1 MKGIF
6 KMDYSNGIT
15 VFIGNEGFYAEGE
28 LRDRAITLPV
38 SGSKLQGFLE
48 GNGLVTPM
56 HEETYIADFLDGVPF
71 DHPEIFAH
79 ATAEQMNILAQQLK
93 MADPDDL
100 DKVEEWI
107 DSFHTPKNITQL
119 MNLIEQ
125 ADLIEKV
132 DFEYKDGDTPE
143 ENYAFYVLDENPNLK
158 ESIEAAGIAIDY
170 KRTSYD
176 RSIIDEVTLTDSGFF
191 VDSGEAPNLN
201 MYSLDELKELIGE
214 EYDRQDDKGF
224 FNEEQVGLS
233 DMMGT
238 LRDAAEHKH
247 DTRDN
252 THSHDIDAR

>member
-1 MKGIF
+1 
-6 KMDYSNGIT
+6 MDYSNGIT

-38 SGSKLQGFLE
+38 SGSELQGFLE

-100 DKVEEWI
+100 DKVQDWI
-107 DSFHTPKNITQL
+107 DAFDTPKNIVEL
-119 MNLIEQ
+119 MNLVED
-125 ADLIEKV
+125 A
-132 DFEYKDGDTPE
+132 
-143 ENYAFYVLDENPNLK
+143 
-158 ESIEAAGIAIDY
+158 ESIN
-170 KRTSYD
+170 R
-176 RSIIDEVTLTDSGFF
+176 V
-191 VDSGEAPNLN
+191 
-201 MYSLDELKELIGE
+201 
-214 EYDRQDDKGF
+214 EYEFSTNGLDKGF
-224 FNEEQVGLS
+224 FEEEQVGLS
-233 DMMGT
+233 DLMGT

>member
-28 LRDRAITLPV
+28 LRDCAITLPV
-38 SGSKLQGFLE
+38 SGSELQGFLE

-100 DKVEEWI
+100 DKVQDWI
-107 DSFHTPKNITQL
+107 DAFDTPKNIVEL
-119 MNLIEQ
+119 MNLVED
-125 ADLIEKV
+125 A
-132 DFEYKDGDTPE
+132 
-143 ENYAFYVLDENPNLK
+143 
-158 ESIEAAGIAIDY
+158 ESINRVEYEFSTNGLDKEEAYVFHLIDNDPDLQKITERY
-170 KRTSYD
+170 PGLKIVDYGQ
-176 RSIIDEVTLTDSGFF
+176 IVIDEVTLLDDGFI
-191 VDSGEAPNLN
+191 DPIGSSPDLN
-201 MYSLDELKELIGE
+201 KHSLNELKELIGE
-214 EYDRQDDKGF
+214 EYDRQNDKGF
-224 FNEEQVGLS
+224 FEEEQVGLS
-233 DMMGT
+233 DLMGT

>member
-1 MKGIF
+1 
-6 KMDYSNGIT
+6 MDYSNGIT

-38 SGSKLQGFLE
+38 SGSELQGFLE

-100 DKVEEWI
+100 DKVQDWI
-107 DSFHTPKNITQL
+107 DAFDTPKNIVEL
-119 MNLIEQ
+119 MNL
-125 ADLIEKV
+125 
-132 DFEYKDGDTPE
+132 
-143 ENYAFYVLDENPNLK
+143 
-158 ESIEAAGIAIDY
+158 DY
-170 KRTSYD
+170 GQ
-176 RSIIDEVTLTDSGFF
+176 IVNDEVTLLDDGFI
-191 VDSGEAPNLN
+191 DPIGSSPDLN
-201 MYSLDELKELIGE
+201 KHSLNELKELIGE
-214 EYDRQDDKGF
+214 EYDRQNDKGF
-224 FNEEQVGLS
+224 FEEEQVGLS
-233 DMMGT
+233 DLMGT

>member
-1 MKGIF
+1 
-6 KMDYSNGIT
+6 MDYSNGIT

-38 SGSKLQGFLE
+38 SGSELQGFLE

-143 ENYAFYVLDENPNLK
+143 ENYAFYVLDENPKLK

-170 KRTSYD
+170 KRTGYD

-191 VDSGEAPNLN
+191 ALTAVRP
-201 MYSLDELKELIGE
+201 
-214 EYDRQDDKGF
+214 R
-224 FNEEQVGLS
+224 
-233 DMMGT
+233 T
-238 LRDAAEHKH
+238 
-247 DTRDN
+247 
-252 THSHDIDAR
+252 

>member
-1 MKGIF
+1 
-6 KMDYSNGIT
+6 MDYSNGIT

-38 SGSKLQGFLE
+38 SGSELQGFLE

-100 DKVEEWI
+100 DKEEAYVFHLI
-107 DSFHTPKNITQL
+107 DNDPDLQKITERYPGL
-119 MNLIEQ
+119 KI
-125 ADLIEKV
+125 V
-132 DFEYKDGDTPE
+132 DYGQI
-143 ENYAFYVLDENPNLK
+143 V
-158 ESIEAAGIAIDY
+158 
-170 KRTSYD
+170 
-176 RSIIDEVTLTDSGFF
+176 IDEVTLLDDGFI
-191 VDSGEAPNLN
+191 DPIGSSPDLN
-201 MYSLDELKELIGE
+201 KHSLNELKELIGE
-214 EYDRQDDKGF
+214 EYDRQNDKGF
-224 FNEEQVGLS
+224 FEEEQVGLS
-233 DMMGT
+233 DLMGT